1 MKQLKISKHD
11 CAFHDLSQSTA
22 GGWKRATPV
31 QTDQLIVDMQVL
43 TSIQHEGHE
52 DQQ

>member
-1 MKQLKISKHD
+1 MKQLKISMHIY
-11 CAFHDLSQSTA
+11 AFHDLSQSTA
-22 GGWKRATPV
+22 GGWKKAMPV
-31 QTDQLIVDMQVL
+31 QKDQLIVDMQLL